1 MQILMEIM
9 LMMIRVGEG
18 DWVET
23 MGGLFDEFL

>member
-18 DWVET
+18 DWVQT
-23 MGGLFDEFL
+23 MGYGRIV